1 MDGVFFPP
9 QGMKNTILTQ
19 RKEETM
25 KRIEI
30 KEEIENIIYKPL
42 LRAHSNFTGKFYRS
56 SGEKIIPL

>member
-1 MDGVFFPP
+1 MKWMGFFSP
-9 QGMKNTILTQ
+9 QGMKNTVLTQ

-42 LRAHSNFTGKFYRS
+42 LRVHSNFTGKYY
-56 SGEKIIPL
+56 